1 MNKLQSKYF
10 NTAKLMNTALLQ
22 ILEKKE
28 LEFITVK
35 EICKKA
41 GVNRSTFYLHY
52 ENIGDLV
59 SETIENISKE
69 FYSTYS
75 HITIEKILE
84 FKNRE
89 QMVLI
94 KPEYITPYLNFI
106 KKNIKIY
113 KTIHSNRL
121 LFKVDFTYKKMREEL
136 FYPILSKFNIPND
149 KKPYIL
155 GFYTMGVFE
164 IIKEWI
170 NKNCKDSVEEITNII
185 IECINFNRKL

>member
-59 SETIENISKE
+59 SESIENISKE

-106 KKNIKIY
+106 KKILKFIKQ
-113 KTIHSNRL
+113 
-121 LFKVDFTYKKMREEL
+121 FTQIAFCLK
-136 FYPILSKFNIPND
+136 
-149 KKPYIL
+149 
-155 GFYTMGVFE
+155 
-164 IIKEWI
+164 
-170 NKNCKDSVEEITNII
+170 
-185 IECINFNRKL
+185 